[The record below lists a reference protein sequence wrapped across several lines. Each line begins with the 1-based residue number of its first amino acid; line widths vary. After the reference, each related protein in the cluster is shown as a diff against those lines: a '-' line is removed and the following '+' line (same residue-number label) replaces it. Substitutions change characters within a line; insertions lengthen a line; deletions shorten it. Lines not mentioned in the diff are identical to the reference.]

1 MPSSLTT
8 GEPPI
13 RVNTSHTPWHE
24 SALTRSITKDSKTFS
39 LRSVRKFSSSY
50 HSAGLLDDCRHAL
63 FYNDSEISVYQLG
76 DLRTKATSPS
86 FSRILTQQY
95 KNGEVI
101 RNVASSNESI
111 VIVTNKRL
119 SIFKINADTLI
130 DTISHGDWD
139 PSGVACHESKTH
151 IVILLG
157 QCQRNTTNKYKGQI
171 RVYRYGL
178 GGHPKKLPIF
188 ALNIPSH
195 DCPKRL
201 FFNMESQILTCI
213 TRIQNRVLAWKLD
226 DDFLTPSEP
235 FAFLKNNYAAVSPQ
249 SRTVSAVRV

>member
-1 MPSSLTT
+1 MPSHLTT

-13 RVNTSHTPWHE
+13 RVNTSHTSWHE
-24 SALTRSITKDSKTFS
+24 SALTRSITKASQTFS

-86 FSRILTQQY
+86 FSRTLNQRY
-95 KNGEVI
+95 KHGEVI
-101 RNVASSNESI
+101 RNVASSKELI
-111 VIVTNKRL
+111 VIVTSKRL
-119 SIFKINADTLI
+119 LIFNIADTLI

-139 PSGVACHESKTH
+139 PSGIACHESETH
-151 IVILLG
+151 IVVLLG
-157 QCQRNTTNKYKGQI
+157 QCQRKTNNKYKGQI

-178 GGHPKKLPIF
+178 DGHPKKLPIF
-188 ALNIPSH
+188 ALNLPLH

-201 FFNMESQILTCI
+201 FFDMESQILTCI

-235 FAFLKNNYAAVSPQ
+235 FEFLKNNYAAVSPQ
-249 SRTVSAVRV
+249 SRTVSAV

>member
-8 GEPPI
+8 GEVPI
-13 RVNTSHTPWHE
+13 RVNTSHTLWHE

-50 HSAGLLDDCRHAL
+50 HSAGLLDDCKHAL
-63 FYNDSEISVYQLG
+63 FYSDSQISVYQLG
-76 DLRTKATSPS
+76 DLRTKATLPS
-86 FSRILTQQY
+86 FSKTLNRRY
-95 KNGEVI
+95 KHGEVI
-101 RNVASSNESI
+101 RNVASSKKLI
-111 VIVTNKRL
+111 VVVTNKRL
-119 SIFKINADTLI
+119 LIFNIDADTLV

-139 PSGVACHESKTH
+139 PSGIACHESETH
-151 IVILLG
+151 MVVLLG

-171 RVYRYGL
+171 RIYRYGL
-178 GGHPKKLPIF
+178 DGHPKKLPIF
-188 ALNIPSH
+188 ALNLPLH

-201 FFNMESQILTCI
+201 FFDMESQILTCI

-235 FAFLKNNYAAVSPQ
+235 FEFLKNNYAAVSSQ
-249 SRTVSAVRV
+249 NRTVLAI